1 MTLNRKKRN
10 GRIELYRFIF
20 AIYVLLFHFEK
31 YFMGEPSLKDG
42 FHLALF
48 PHGSIGVEFFF
59 LLSGFFMAKSIKKKR
74 NSMME
79 ENGRIVSKPADW
91 IRFMAGKYSSIF
103 PYHVIA
109 FVFSFATYVMFKG
122 FDWKHAVVCL
132 IDSIPNFLLVQMSG
146 ISLTNPNHVEWYI
159 SCMLLA
165 MCIIY
170 PFALRY
176 YEAVYTY
183 IAPVFAVFAIGYLM
197 YTTNALTGV
206 SVWMGFCFKATLRA
220 VIEILLGGTAYE
232 LSEKLSRLDSRS
244 SIRKWLPAAEAAA
257 FFFTFIF
264 AVITVPSQYEV
275 YALALLFIL
284 VTVSG
289 ADISHAGSIFNSRIC
304 FFLGRLSLPVY
315 LSQISVVW
323 MGQKYGWEG
332 AAYLPLF
339 LIFVLILS
347 VAVMTGG
354 NLLKSIF
361 TDMHMISAKDK
372 RR

>member
-79 ENGRIVSKPADW
+79 EKGRIVSKPADW
-91 IRFMAGKYSSIF
+91 IRFIAGKYSSIF

-132 IDSIPNFLLVQMSG
+132 IDSVPNFLLVQMSG

-165 MCIIY
+165 MCVIY
-170 PFALRY
+170 PFAIRY

-183 IAPVFAVFAIGYLM
+183 IAPVLAVFAIGYLM

-206 SVWMGFCFKATLRA
+206 SVWMSFCFKATLRA
-220 VIEILLGGTAYE
+220 VIEILLGGTA
-232 LSEKLSRLDSRS
+232 
-244 SIRKWLPAAEAAA
+244 AEAAA
-257 FFFTFIF
+257 FFFTFVF
-264 AVITVPSQYEV
+264 AVTTVPSQYEV
-275 YALALLFIL
+275 YALALLFVL

-289 ADISHAGSIFNSRIC
+289 TGISHAGSIFNSRIC

-354 NLLKSIF
+354 NLLKSISS
-361 TDMHMISAKDK
+361 DMHRISSGSE
-372 RR
+372 RRQA